1 MQFLKKPFIALTIL
15 IGLITF
21 SNAETSW
28 ITKKKDKKDKVEK
41 VEKAEKTSNAWI
53 KKKMLKKIKKNLK
66 KKLKSQSLG

>member
-1 MQFLKKPFIALTIL
+1 MQFLKKPLISILIL

-41 VEKAEKTSNAWI
+41 LEKVENNNTWI

-66 KKLKSQSLG
+66 KK